1 MVEILVTLVLSS
13 LISLGVYIYKRDP
26 NSTKNEV
33 TILETLKTLEAELN
47 EVESEIRALIP
58 ADDAIEIVTLL
69 EEFENL
75 GKLEKSK
82 LNIANL
88 EVTSLENRLREFTD
102 IEQELEN
109 SSIET
114 KEIEKGF
121 RANLNEVI
129 QRVESL
135 KQNTPVFEESV
146 NKLGLAEENEA
157 LLIRECLGKF
167 EEFFEY
173 SEKSIDII
181 CSLKTRFDAL
191 DIEFAELFEKFG
203 ELDV

>member
-157 LLIRECLGKF
+157 LFIRECLGKF

>member
-13 LISLGVYIYKRDP
+13 LISFGVYIYKRDP